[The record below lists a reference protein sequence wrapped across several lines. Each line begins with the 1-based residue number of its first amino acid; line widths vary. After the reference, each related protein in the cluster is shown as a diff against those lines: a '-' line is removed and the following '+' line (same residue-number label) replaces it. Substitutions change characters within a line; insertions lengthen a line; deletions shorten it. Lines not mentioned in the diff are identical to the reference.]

1 MAHRP
6 LERLR
11 RWYHE
16 AVRATE
22 PRPDALALAT
32 ADQRARPSVRIVLV
46 KRITDEGIVFYT
58 DGSSRKGR
66 ELSVNPRA
74 AASLYWPS
82 LARQVRM
89 EGPVRPVS
97 AEESDAYWRTRPRD
111 SRLSASV
118 SSQSAPMASRA
129 ELSARRRALE
139 RELEGCEVTRP
150 ERWGGYLLR
159 VEAIEFWS
167 ERPGRFHHRE
177 LFERRK
183 VGWTRRLLQP

>member
-11 RWYHE
+11 RWYQE
-16 AVRATE
+16 AVRAGE
-22 PRPDALALAT
+22 RRPDALALAT
-32 ADQRARPSVRIVLV
+32 ADDRARPSVRIVLL
-46 KRITDEGIVFYT
+46 KRITAEGIVFYT

-74 AASLYWPS
+74 AASLYWPA
-82 LARQVRM
+82 LARQVRL

-97 AEESDAYWRTRPRD
+97 AEASDAYWRSRPRG
-111 SRLSASV
+111 SRISASV
-118 SSQSAPMASRA
+118 SSQSATIASRA

-139 RELEGCEVTRP
+139 RKLVGGDVPRP
-150 ERWGGYLLR
+150 QRWGGYLLR

-167 ERPGRFHHRE
+167 EKPGRFHHRE
-177 LFERRK
+177 LFERRRD
-183 VGWTRRLLQP
+183 GWNRRILQP